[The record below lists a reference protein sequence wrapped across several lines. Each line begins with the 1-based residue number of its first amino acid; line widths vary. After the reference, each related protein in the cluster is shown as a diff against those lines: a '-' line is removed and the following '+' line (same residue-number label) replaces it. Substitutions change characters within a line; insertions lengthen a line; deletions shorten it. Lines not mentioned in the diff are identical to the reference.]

1 MDILT
6 SAYLSLRDRLQLRAQ
21 RITGRADEAEDALQE
36 AFYRLWSRQYDIRS
50 EGQAEAL
57 LHTAVRN
64 ASVDQV
70 RRRRDALPLESA
82 DTVPGRPEPKDSRET
97 LALVRG
103 IIESALSPT
112 QRYILE
118 RKEYEGI
125 PLETIAEE
133 LGMQPGT
140 VRVQLS
146 RARKTIREIYRRTEH
161 EK

>member
-1 MDILT
+1 MDLLT
-6 SAYLSLRDRLQLRAQ
+6 SAYLSLKERLRIRAQ
-21 RITGRADEAEDALQE
+21 RITGRSDEAEDALQD
-36 AFYRLWSRQYDIRS
+36 AFYRLWTRQYDIRTAD
-50 EGQAEAL
+50 QAEAL

-70 RRRRDALPLESA
+70 RRHRDVLPLQSA
-82 DTVPGRPEPKDSRET
+82 DAVPGRPDPEDSREA

-103 IIESALSPT
+103 IIENALSPT
-112 QRYILE
+112 QKYILE
-118 RKEYEGI
+118 RKEYEGF

-133 LGMQPGT
+133 LGMQPGA

-146 RARKTIREIYRRTEH
+146 RARKTIREIYRRTEN

>member
-1 MDILT
+1 MDLLT
-6 SAYLSLRDRLQLRAQ
+6 SAYLSLKERLRIRAQ
-21 RITGRADEAEDALQE
+21 RITGRSDEAEDALQD
-36 AFYRLWSRQYDIRS
+36 AFYRLWTRQYDIRTAD
-50 EGQAEAL
+50 QAEAL

-70 RRRRDALPLESA
+70 RRHRDVLPLQSA
-82 DTVPGRPEPKDSRET
+82 DAVPGRPDPEDSREA

-103 IIESALSPT
+103 IIENELSPT
-112 QRYILE
+112 QKYILE
-118 RKEYEGI
+118 RKEYEGV

-133 LGMQPGT
+133 LGMQSGA

-146 RARKTIREIYRRTEH
+146 RARKTIREIYRRTEN

>member
-1 MDILT
+1 MDLLT
-6 SAYLSLRDRLQLRAQ
+6 SAYLSLKERLRIRAQ
-21 RITGRADEAEDALQE
+21 RITGRSDEAEDALQD
-36 AFYRLWSRQYDIRS
+36 AFYRLWTRQYDIRS
-50 EGQAEAL
+50 ADQAEAL

-70 RRRRDALPLESA
+70 RRHRDALPLQSA
-82 DTVPGRPEPKDSRET
+82 DALPGRPDPEDSRET

-103 IIESALSPT
+103 IIENALSPT
-112 QRYILE
+112 QKYILE
-118 RKEYEGI
+118 RKEYEGV

-133 LGMQPGT
+133 LDMQPGA

-146 RARKTIREIYRRTEH
+146 RARKTIREIYRRTEN

>member
-1 MDILT
+1 MDLLT
-6 SAYLSLRDRLQLRAQ
+6 SAYLSLKERLRIRAQ
-21 RITGRADEAEDALQE
+21 RITGRSDEAEDALQD
-36 AFYRLWSRQYDIRS
+36 AFYRLWTRQYDIRTAD
-50 EGQAEAL
+50 QAEAL

-70 RRRRDALPLESA
+70 RRHRDVLPLQSA
-82 DTVPGRPEPKDSRET
+82 DAVPGRPDSEDSREA

-103 IIESALSPT
+103 IIENELSPT
-112 QRYILE
+112 QKYILE
-118 RKEYEGI
+118 RKEYEGV

-133 LGMQPGT
+133 LGMQPGA

-146 RARKTIREIYRRTEH
+146 RARKAIREIYRRTEN

>member
-1 MDILT
+1 MDLLT
-6 SAYLSLRDRLQLRAQ
+6 SAYLSLKERLKIRAQ
-21 RITGRADEAEDALQE
+21 RITGRSDEAEDALQD
-36 AFYRLWSRQYDIRS
+36 AFYRLWTRQYDIRT
-50 EGQAEAL
+50 EDQAEAL

-70 RRRRDALPLESA
+70 RRHRDVLPLQSA
-82 DTVPGRPEPKDSRET
+82 DAVPGRPDPEDSREA

-103 IIESALSPT
+103 IIENALSPT
-112 QRYILE
+112 QKYILE
-118 RKEYEGI
+118 RKEYEGV

-133 LGMQPGT
+133 LGMQPGA

-146 RARKTIREIYRRTEH
+146 RARNTIREIYRRTEN

>member
-1 MDILT
+1 MDLLT
-6 SAYLSLRDRLQLRAQ
+6 SAYLSLKERLRIRAQ
-21 RITGRADEAEDALQE
+21 RITGRSDEAEDALQD
-36 AFYRLWSRQYDIRS
+36 AFYRLWTRQYDIRTAD
-50 EGQAEAL
+50 QAEAL

-70 RRRRDALPLESA
+70 RRHRDVLPLQSA
-82 DTVPGRPEPKDSRET
+82 DAVPGRPDPEDSREA

-103 IIESALSPT
+103 IIENELSPT
-112 QRYILE
+112 QKYILE
-118 RKEYEGI
+118 RKEYEGV

-133 LGMQPGT
+133 LGMQPGA

-146 RARKTIREIYRRTEH
+146 RARKTIREIYRRTEN